1 MRNARDEEG
10 FNTKARWCKGI
21 DKGRAASATVEQ
33 RVRQPFV
40 DSDIICPTAGP
51 VLRRG
56 YPRGPEVH
64 GIMPDW
70 WLEVTLPAVVFGVL
84 FILWIA
90 LPGHSDEE
98 DLGSKIRNFI
108 TRKSP

>member
-1 MRNARDEEG
+1 
-10 FNTKARWCKGI
+10 
-21 DKGRAASATVEQ
+21 
-33 RVRQPFV
+33 
-40 DSDIICPTAGP
+40 
-51 VLRRG
+51 
-56 YPRGPEVH
+56 
-64 GIMPDW
+64 MPDW